1 MRWPLR
7 RQILLPMLAVLL
19 ATVAG
24 VSGVSA
30 WLSSR
35 RTLGEIEDQLH
46 DVAATLSASN
56 FPLNPGVLRQTRGLT
71 GAEFAVTDLSGELIA
86 SSDDAVSAAAR
97 DGQQAE
103 LSRLALDRTVDIA
116 GARYFY
122 GVWDL
127 DRRPSGGTR
136 LLLHVYYPER
146 RWGDAQGEAVFPP
159 LALGAAAMEEVG
171 LVSLGIASHVT
182 RPIER
187 LRRQVERIA
196 EGDFEPLPPSQ
207 RNDEIRDLCLAVN
220 RMAALL
226 ARYEEQV
233 RRTERLRTLGQLG
246 GGLAHQ
252 MRNAATGCRIAL
264 DLHRRSCENGQ
275 TDENLSVAERQ
286 LTLMEQHLR
295 RFLALGRA
303 EDRPHLPLELD
314 RLVRDVLPL
323 VRPTAAHVGVQ
334 LEYDPAD
341 DELTVEG
348 DPQSLQQIIV
358 NLLLNGIEAVTTAAG
373 PSDQSPTSETQPI
386 EWPRRVTLSIE
397 RTGDVA
403 VVSVRDTGAGPDVN
417 IAGTMFQPLI
427 SDKADGAGLGLAVAR
442 EIAEHH
448 GGRLTWKR
456 VDEET
461 SFEFEL
467 PLAPVRTA
475 HGALVDR

>member
-7 RQILLPMLAVLL
+7 RQILLPMLAVML

-56 FPLNPGVLRQTRGLT
+56 FPLTRGVLRQTRGLT
-71 GAEFAVTDLSGELIA
+71 GAEFAVTDLTGEPIA

-97 DGQQAE
+97 GEQHAE
-103 LSRLALDRTVDIA
+103 PSRPALDRTVDID

-122 GVWDL
+122 AVWNL
-127 DRRPSGGTR
+127 DRRPSGGTP

-146 RWGDAQGEAVFPP
+146 RWREAQSEAVFPP
-159 LALGAAAMEEVG
+159 LALGAAAMVVVG
-171 LVSLGIASHVT
+171 LLSLGIASHVT
-182 RPIER
+182 RPIDR

-196 EGDFEPLPPSQ
+196 EGDFAPLPPPA

-252 MRNAATGCRIAL
+252 MRNAATGCRMAL
-264 DLHRRSCENGQ
+264 DLHRRSCESGQ

-303 EDRPHLPLELD
+303 EDRPHVPVELD

-323 VRPTAAHVGVQ
+323 VRTTAAHVGVQ
-334 LEYDPAD
+334 LEYDPVGE
-341 DELTVEG
+341 ELTVEG
-348 DPQSLQQIIV
+348 DPQSLQQIVV
-358 NLLLNGIEAVTTAAG
+358 NLLLNGIEAVTTAG
-373 PSDQSPTSETQPI
+373 PSDQSPPTESPRSET
-386 EWPRRVTLSIE
+386 PRRVTASVGQ
-397 RTGDVA
+397 RGDSA
-403 VVSVRDTGAGPDVN
+403 VVSVRDTGAGPDAN

-442 EIAEHH
+442 EIAERH